1 MKNNIFFRI
10 ITFCAV
16 LSILLQSSI
25 PFLSAFSRPVAAQ
38 DITPTESVSPTS
50 EPTPPREDFAGQ
62 AVTITPTAEPTV
74 EPTQIVEPTVALTI
88 EPTPTSSPNLEDS
101 AGQAESITPTA
112 TPTAI
117 PSPWTFERVE
127 LNKEYVAPQNS
138 GVKLTFTKLPTPSGN
153 IKIEEITLTAEQ
165 IKQTGSLSD
174 KAYDI
179 TSDMKDG
186 EFNYNLSLPIPENSK
201 GKAVNVKFA
210 EELSKIDAAENVE
223 NILTKTNTTVS
234 VKNLNHFTIFIV
246 TKLQPDYATPGGS
259 GVFSAYVGPPAY
271 GYVSPGATATYNGRE
286 AGIIKAGINIDTD
299 GHYWDEGLFAFKPTV
314 TINAFAGNPVNYD
327 VQNAAGVNP
336 VWMTIE
342 IDTGIVNDRSDNV
355 TYQFVP
361 TSNPSGWHTV
371 DAAAGSW
378 QKWNNGAGDTTGNPL
393 ISLSA
398 IATAHTGLNVA
409 RAYLRLGMGDS
420 YNNSG
425 TGTIAWVDK
434 VTFGGQTYDFKIIPA
449 CDSSSFDASALGSVN
464 GQGGWTVTG
473 PYDQAVVENIYGY
486 SSFGCKTLRLSDSVT
501 SGSFGDQVFAPPQVN
516 GAGESSATSAGFTLG
531 TRQNHFEA
539 QFDIASAVP
548 TQQTGMHV
556 SISPDR
562 GDGARMSYLRIEDNS
577 GGLDVFFDDVQ
588 GTDSSANFVETKVS
602 AGLDRTTPHTIKF
615 VMDFKDGPSNDIVEI
630 WIDGTLAHTGTSWEN
645 YYRYDGEA
653 SSEQSPRIVK
663 TLLFRESGTATPANS
678 GNGFLFDNVNLSSSI
693 IPPDTTAPAV
703 PTLVSPADGAYV
715 KPSGLILD
723 WTDSTDP
730 SLPVTYVYQSSYS
743 SSVGV
748 NNGLTSPIYNA
759 STGTVSQI
767 DASGSGDATYYWQVK
782 ACDSL
787 SNCSDWSGPWAVTVD
802 NIAPTVPL
810 NGMPHNQAINT
821 NNFDFTWD
829 SSTDA
834 SSVTYE
840 FQSSLSSTS
849 SGGVLTSG
857 LWHSGVL
864 PTAMIHSS
872 GAPDGKWYWQVRAID
887 AAGNTSAWS
896 TIWNV
901 TLDTVA
907 PAIPTGLKFQSQDRL
922 TDYACGAYLTS
933 LQVVI
938 PDWNDITGDP
948 SFARY
953 EYTSFHPSGAIG
965 LDESPLTVSEL
976 VNSWVPPTDGAYG
989 YAVRSVDTA
998 GNKSAWALSAKIL
1011 AGSCQIIYD
1020 SAAPTKPVFTAPANN
1035 LFTNVNA
1042 VTLTWSGGDDN
1053 GTNSSGIKG
1062 YTIRYTFVPLGGG
1075 ATINWTSGLIV
1086 SGNPKTHSGTY
1097 GHGQGTYTLYVST
1110 TDNAGNVSP
1119 ESDALVLSYDAT
1131 SPSIVLTDD
1140 QTDAIVRDA
1149 DTVTITATFTE
1160 SDQIDETV
1168 PPTISIHSVGIVNDA
1183 LMTKVSNLV
1192 WAYVWDVPS
1201 GNDGVHSVTISA
1213 KDRAGNVNTSATGK
1227 VSYTIDNTSPA
1238 VTTKSIFSGWYTTD
1252 QTSTFTYTDTNGIA
1266 SGTPVT
1272 CTISTE
1278 GTAQTCTVTPNVCDV
1293 AGNCNTTLVTSN
1305 GADIDK
1311 TNPSSTISSPS
1322 NSGNNSVIYSNSWNG
1337 AVSGAATDATSGVN
1351 GVQVSIQKG
1360 TTQYFDGSTFVD
1372 SAVEILLTATY
1383 AEGSWQY
1390 TGLTSPDEATYTV
1403 KSHAIDNATNVEST
1417 YSLTIIFDKTIP
1429 QVAIS
1434 LNPAVADA
1442 SNGWYKTQPE
1452 VALTATDSYFDRI
1465 EYQWDSQ
1472 TGPWITYTAPF
1483 KPATEGA
1490 RVLYYRAHDLA
1501 DNYSGVGIKNIK
1513 WNKTDLKNG
1522 PLNVSVS
1529 PNPTSEFTSKVK
1541 WDAATSDTIGIDRYE
1556 VQWKLK
1562 NGDKSYTVSVGNGVR
1577 EYTVDNLLE
1586 GIWEV
1591 KVTAFDASG
1600 NSKSASV
1607 DLTVDRTGPSAPTL
1621 SVTGT
1626 TVGSVSLSWTKISDA
1641 VDYIIWYGTAPG
1653 TYLYGARVGDIQS
1666 YTVQGL
1672 GGGSYYF
1679 IVRAV
1684 DGTGNQSGNSNE
1696 VSSGAIV
1703 GAPGVG
1709 VNTPAQGFNEEVLG
1723 TNTLSPTPTLS
1734 PTATPTPEA
1743 GEVLG
1748 SETGTGSKPWWW
1760 PWILLLLLPP
1770 GWFGYKKWKNRKE

>member
-1 MKNNIFFRI
+1 
-10 ITFCAV
+10 
-16 LSILLQSSI
+16 
-25 PFLSAFSRPVAAQ
+25 
-38 DITPTESVSPTS
+38 
-50 EPTPPREDFAGQ
+50 
-62 AVTITPTAEPTV
+62 
-74 EPTQIVEPTVALTI
+74 
-88 EPTPTSSPNLEDS
+88 
-101 AGQAESITPTA
+101 
-112 TPTAI
+112 
-117 PSPWTFERVE
+117 
-127 LNKEYVAPQNS
+127 
-138 GVKLTFTKLPTPSGN
+138 
-153 IKIEEITLTAEQ
+153 
-165 IKQTGSLSD
+165 
-174 KAYDI
+174 
-179 TSDMKDG
+179 
-186 EFNYNLSLPIPENSK
+186 
-201 GKAVNVKFA
+201 
-210 EELSKIDAAENVE
+210 
-223 NILTKTNTTVS
+223 
-234 VKNLNHFTIFIV
+234 
-246 TKLQPDYATPGGS
+246 
-259 GVFSAYVGPPAY
+259 
-271 GYVSPGATATYNGRE
+271 
-286 AGIIKAGINIDTD
+286 
-299 GHYWDEGLFAFKPTV
+299 
-314 TINAFAGNPVNYD
+314 
-327 VQNAAGVNP
+327 
-336 VWMTIE
+336 
-342 IDTGIVNDRSDNV
+342 
-355 TYQFVP
+355 
-361 TSNPSGWHTV
+361 
-371 DAAAGSW
+371 
-378 QKWNNGAGDTTGNPL
+378 
-393 ISLSA
+393 
-398 IATAHTGLNVA
+398 
-409 RAYLRLGMGDS
+409 
-420 YNNSG
+420 
-425 TGTIAWVDK
+425 
-434 VTFGGQTYDFKIIPA
+434 
-449 CDSSSFDASALGSVN
+449 
-464 GQGGWTVTG
+464 
-473 PYDQAVVENIYGY
+473 
-486 SSFGCKTLRLSDSVT
+486 
-501 SGSFGDQVFAPPQVN
+501 
-516 GAGESSATSAGFTLG
+516 
-531 TRQNHFEA
+531 
-539 QFDIASAVP
+539 
-548 TQQTGMHV
+548 
-556 SISPDR
+556 
-562 GDGARMSYLRIEDNS
+562 MSYLRIEDNS

-588 GTDSSANFVETKVS
+588 GTASSANFVETMVS
-602 AGLDRTTPHTIKF
+602 TGLDRTTPHTIKF

-630 WIDGTLAHTGTSWEN
+630 WIDGTLVHTGTSWEN

-678 GNGFLFDNVNLSSSI
+678 GNGYLFDNVNLSSSI

-730 SLPVTYVYQSSYS
+730 SLPVTYVYQSSYG

-767 DASGSGDATYYWQVK
+767 DASGSSDATYYWQVK

-802 NIAPTVPL
+802 NIAPTIPL

-849 SGGVLTSG
+849 SGGILTSG

-922 TDYACGAYLTS
+922 IDYACGAYLTS

-998 GNKSAWALSAKIL
+998 GNKSAWALSAKTL

-1020 SAAPTKPVFTAPANN
+1020 SAAPTVDLVFPTPGPSATSFNAVFSEDVKQSEAEDPANYFLQN
-1035 LFTNVNA
+1035 WPGYGGSGDLVGDATISYSSLTRTATVTFTNPAWYVSPEQQWGIQNIHDLA
-1042 VTLTWSGGDDN
+1042 GNVLAVSPYTEYSTTLVSPVTVDSGTDTNWHNTTVTVTLSCSDVNGSGCKNTYYTTD
-1053 GTNSSGIKG
+1053 GTVPTTSSSVGNS
-1062 YTIRYTFVPLGGG
+1062 
-1075 ATINWTSGLIV
+1075 IV
-1086 SGNPKTHSGTY
+1086 LSTD
-1097 GHGQGTYTLYVST
+1097 GTYTIKYFSV
-1110 TDNAGNVSP
+1110 DNAGNQESVKTAINVVKIDKTNPTLILKTTFSGWHTADQLSTFTF
-1119 ESDALVLSYDAT
+1119 SDALSG
-1131 SPSIVLTDD
+1131 
-1140 QTDAIVRDA
+1140 
-1149 DTVTITATFTE
+1149 IT
-1160 SDQIDETV
+1160 
-1168 PPTISIHSVGIVNDA
+1168 
-1183 LMTKVSNLV
+1183 
-1192 WAYVWDVPS
+1192 
-1201 GNDGVHSVTISA
+1201 
-1213 KDRAGNVNTSATGK
+1213 
-1227 VSYTIDNTSPA
+1227 
-1238 VTTKSIFSGWYTTD
+1238 
-1252 QTSTFTYTDTNGIA
+1252 

-1278 GTAQTCTVTPNVCDV
+1278 GTAQTCSVTPNVCDV

-1442 SNGWYKTQPE
+1442 SNGWYKIQPE
-1452 VALTATDSYFDRI
+1452 VTLTATDSYFDRI

-1472 TGPWITYTAPF
+1472 SGPWITYSAPF

-1626 TVGSVSLSWTKISDA
+1626 TIGSVSLSWTKISDA

-1723 TNTLSPTPTLS
+1723 TNTLSPTPTLA
-1734 PTATPTPEA
+1734 PTVTPTPVA